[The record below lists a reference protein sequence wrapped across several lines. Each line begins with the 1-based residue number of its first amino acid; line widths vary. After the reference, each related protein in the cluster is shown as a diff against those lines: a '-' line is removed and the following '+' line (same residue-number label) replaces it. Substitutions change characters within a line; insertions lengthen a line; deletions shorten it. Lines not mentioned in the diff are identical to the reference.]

1 MAKNIKVFLELDTS
15 KFDRNLATSTK
26 GVTGMKKSS
35 DGLGV
40 GLKALAAVGATA
52 FAFKGIV
59 ATTARFE
66 DLRTTLT
73 SVTGSVNAGADAFKD
88 ISKFAT
94 STQFGIEEL
103 TNTYIKLKTA
113 GIEPTEALLTTFTD
127 TAAVTTDQIGTLEA
141 MTDLFSRTISG
152 GLGLEELNRLA
163 DRGVP
168 VFRILEQ
175 QMGLTRLEV
184 AEFGKTAEGA
194 QKITAALTKGLNSE
208 FGGATQDRLKNLSVS
223 MSNFGIATTNAA
235 DVFGQGFS
243 PALNEITTQ
252 LTDFVTA
259 NEDAVVAMGELVGD
273 GLQFIVDNI
282 EPLATGLGVL
292 VAAWG
297 AYKVAV
303 IAATVASSFNP
314 IIAAVMAL
322 AAAVVLIVAH
332 WDDVKF
338 AGREAVRLLELGV
351 VKLASAILDGL
362 GGAIFSVTEAF
373 SDFKKTAVAV
383 ATGIAAAMKN
393 PLNATEAFQTAFNK
407 TMTDMSAGETGAV
420 KPFTASLE
428 KLAKREE
435 ELSVATKRT
444 TTEIAKQATATEDVN
459 AETEDATKNIKD
471 NVTATDNLNKTIDEY
486 IKGLKDSGVELAKT
500 SKERATDKKILE
512 EQEKAAKAA
521 GVTLA
526 KLSQDQL
533 DAIEKVVRARED
545 ERDKA
550 QEAADVIIQ
559 AEKDKQKEIE
569 RTLDSANEFAL
580 AAAANAA
587 SYRNALEMEG
597 EQVKALTGLYGT
609 ERAVAEELYAF
620 NVQAAND
627 IAKLQA
633 AEQDLRAQGAT
644 AEADAVAGKIA
655 DLEAAYTIERAAIE
669 EIARANSE
677 YQRSFAFGW
686 REAYAQFSDDAT
698 NNAKFAGDVF
708 NTFATGMSD
717 ALYDFAMGGK
727 LSFSDLVDSM
737 KSTIARFL
745 ADRITQKFLSFL
757 DEAVFGNSQ
766 MSTMQAPGGG
776 GGGGSG
782 GGSSGG
788 GGTSGGGF
796 GGAVKSVVDKG
807 KKFIKG
813 LFGFENGG
821 YVAGNKP
828 VIVGEGGPEVFQP
841 ASSGSI
847 IPNFAAG
854 GGGGGVTNVTYN
866 IVANDAQSFKQMI
879 ARDPEFIYNVS
890 QAGSRRVPK

>member
-35 DGLGV
+35 AGLGV

-223 MSNFGIATTNAA
+223 MSNFSIATTNAA

-407 TMTDMSAGETGAV
+407 TMTDMSAGDSGAV
-420 KPFTASLE
+420 KPFTSSLE

-444 TTEIAKQATATEDVN
+444 TTEIAKQAKATEDVN
-459 AETEDATKNIKD
+459 DETKDATKNIKD
-471 NVTATDNLNKTIDEY
+471 NEKAADDLNKTIDEY
-486 IKGLKDSGVELAKT
+486 IKGLKDSGVELEKT
-500 SKERATDKKILE
+500 SKQRSLDKKILE

-526 KLSQDQL
+526 KLSKEQL
-533 DAIEKVVRARED
+533 DNIEKIVRARED

-550 QEAADVIIQ
+550 QKAADDII
-559 AEKDKQKEIE
+559 AKEEAKLEAIKTTFQE
-569 RTLDSANEFAL
+569 AIKLSDEAMASS
-580 AAAANAA
+580 A
-587 SYRNALEMEG
+587 SYSSQLELEG
-597 EQVKALTGLYGT
+597 EKIRALTGLYGV
-609 ERAVAEELYAF
+609 ERAVVEELYEFEKMAS
-620 NVQAAND
+620 AD
-627 IAKLQA
+627 ITALKE
-633 AEQDLRAQGAT
+633 AEQQLIADGAT
-644 AEADAVAGKIA
+644 NEAAIVTQKIA
-655 DLEAAYTIERAAIE
+655 DLQNAHAIERAAIE
-669 EIARANSE
+669 EAARANAE
-677 YQRSFAFGW
+677 YQRSFAYGW

-776 GGGGSG
+776 GGGG

-788 GGTSGGGF
+788 GGSGGGF